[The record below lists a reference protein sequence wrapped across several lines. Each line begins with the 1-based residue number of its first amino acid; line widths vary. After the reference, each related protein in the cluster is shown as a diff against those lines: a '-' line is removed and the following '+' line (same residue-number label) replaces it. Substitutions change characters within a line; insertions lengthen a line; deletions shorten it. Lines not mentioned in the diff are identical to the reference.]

1 VSRVVILDSGPLGML
16 CNTRVSRLTLG
27 CNQWLNDLLV
37 AANRVAIPEI
47 ADYEVR
53 REMLRMQ
60 RAKNLARLDRLTLQL
75 DYWPLH
81 TAAMRKAAEFWAL
94 ARQQGHPTAASSA
107 LDADVI
113 LAAQVAVSGENDYVV
128 ATTNVGHLSRFVAA
142 ELWQNIRP

>member
-94 ARQQGHPTAASSA
+94 ARQQ
-107 LDADVI
+107 
-113 LAAQVAVSGENDYVV
+113 AVSGENDYVV